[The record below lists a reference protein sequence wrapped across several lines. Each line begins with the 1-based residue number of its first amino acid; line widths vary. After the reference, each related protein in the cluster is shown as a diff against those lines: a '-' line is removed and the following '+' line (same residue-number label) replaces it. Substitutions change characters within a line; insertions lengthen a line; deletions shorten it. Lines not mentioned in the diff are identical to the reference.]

1 MKRIL
6 LFLIIFSFCS
16 LAAFSWAHEDSL
28 DGHDDY
34 DDYIARQNR
43 EEYLLLTPYYGAR
56 GGINIVD
63 SNYNNVYFDDT
74 DDKDKVYNW
83 GESSEGLDRY
93 TDPFPDAYSDAEM
106 IAMGGVYD
114 ITPYDEPGSFDEPLT
129 VTITCPNDFYL
140 VSQSNPA
147 YKRPFEIILRQSN
160 AMAGIKYEYHIFSSS
175 YDSAGY
181 VIDGGRSEPMLF
193 SEPISEDLTFDYD
206 LAAAENSSFFDFE
219 KQDAIKGSYN
229 NGDTEVRVYC
239 GFWFDL
245 IINLPRDS
253 YDAIRDAITV
263 DGVTYPLIE
272 ANDYTAIVTITISYG
287 GRSKSITIPFSGYY
301 DRGSVEL
308 ESTASLIVDTYAS
321 AGNLSIESDRGV
333 WVPVGKMDFMAFKGT
348 EANQS
353 TMLQWSNPKIFIS
366 SSSDPAANS
375 TGEFKLVHTNVRYD
389 TPLTDSNSIGFTV
402 RARSLTS
409 GGNTAVATFRGEDTI
424 SSITGTGGG
433 GISVSQ
439 IASYSDAGNINN
451 ITGGHQNASL
461 NYYSYSGEI
470 DVMLDPGDNIMY
482 EGVYK
487 GNMYIHVIGER

>member
-16 LAAFSWAHEDSL
+16 LSAFTYPWENIEDHSSYS
-28 DGHDDY
+28 DY
-34 DDYIARQNR
+34 LARQNR

-63 SNYNNVYFDDT
+63 SNYNNVYSDGT
-74 DDKDKVYNW
+74 DDKVYNW
-83 GESSEGLDRY
+83 SDSSGTLDRY
-93 TDPFPDAYSDAEM
+93 TDPFPGAYSDAEM

-160 AMAGIKYEYHIFSSS
+160 AMGGIKSEHRDLIWNDDSSTS
-175 YDSAGY
+175 YD
-181 VIDGGRSEPMLF
+181 INGGRSEPMLF

-206 LAAAENSSFFDFE
+206 LAAAENSSFFNFT
-219 KQDAIKGSYN
+219 KQDAINGSYN

-245 IINLPRDS
+245 IINLPMDS

-272 ANDYTAIVTITISYG
+272 ANDYTAIVTITISYE

-366 SSSDPAANS
+366 SSSDPTVNS

>member
-16 LAAFSWAHEDSL
+16 LSAFTYPGENIEDHS
-28 DGHDDY
+28 GYSDY
-34 DDYIARQNR
+34 FARQKR
-43 EEYLLLTPYYGAR
+43 DEYLLLTPYYGAR

-63 SNYNNVYFDDT
+63 SNYNNVYSDGT
-74 DDKDKVYNW
+74 DDKVYNW
-83 GESSEGLDRY
+83 SESSGTLDRY

-114 ITPYDEPGSFDEPLT
+114 ITPYGGHGSFDEPLT

-147 YKRPFEIILRQSN
+147 YKRPFEIILMQSN
-160 AMAGIKYEYHIFSSS
+160 AMGGIKSEYRLALWNRETSADYEIN
-175 YDSAGY
+175 
-181 VIDGGRSEPMLF
+181 GGRTKEPMLF
-193 SEPISEDLTFDYD
+193 SEPISEDLKFDYT

-219 KQDAIKGSYN
+219 KQDAINGSYN

-245 IINLPRDS
+245 IINLPMDS
-253 YDAIRDAITV
+253 YDAIHDTITV
-263 DGVTYPLIE
+263 DNVAYPLIE
-272 ANDYTAIVTITISYG
+272 ANDYTAIVTITISYE

-348 EANQS
+348 AANQS

-366 SSSDPAANS
+366 SSSNPTANS

-389 TPLTDSNSIGFTV
+389 TPLTDSNSIGFTA

-424 SSITGTGGG
+424 SSITGAGGG

-439 IASYSDAGNINN
+439 IASYSDAGNIDN

-470 DVMLDPGDNIMY
+470 DVMLDPGDNIMF